1 MIDTEL
7 HQKIAG
13 LLAGTLTEDVAE
25 QFRAA
30 LGDSK
35 PLREQ
40 ARLVALG
47 LLLGEHSEQLDLLQ
61 KMDGWENEMS
71 AETPVDTDTA
81 RLELL
86 LNERQDEIELLRNMD
101 AWEQDKNGEQPVLVT
116 PFPIWRWV
124 GAIVLSALLIAMMLT
139 WICTP
144 AGRTTAPETPTKPNP
159 SLNPPVPPSI
169 YQVPEKNQPSSR
181 PSSDQNTIPVP
192 PKHQYIALAE
202 SIYRQSAITTEN
214 VRSINANPPDRPPK
228 PNSNG
233 NFRTGLEDA
242 TVSDGSGATDL
253 LNALRQGALTAY
265 ESRRWPE
272 AARALDALLARL
284 AEPEKPPYLLLL
296 GGAHFEQGDFRRAI
310 EVFSRK
316 ALSDDPEY
324 AYDAQ
329 RYELLSR
336 VANLPADGDAL
347 RQLIRSIRQDPDN
360 PNRELAAEIRR
371 KTPDL

>member
-1 MIDTEL
+1 MTDAEL
-7 HQKIAG
+7 HQKTTG
-13 LLAGTLTEDVAE
+13 LLAGTLPDDVAA

-30 LGDSK
+30 LRDSE

-40 ARLVALG
+40 ARLMALG
-47 LLLGEHSEQLDLLQ
+47 LLLGERSEQLDLLQ
-61 KMDGWENEMS
+61 KMDGWENEI
-71 AETPVDTDTA
+71 AVETPADTDTA

-86 LNERQDEIELLRNMD
+86 LNERQDELEMRRNMD
-101 AWEQDKNGEQPVLVT
+101 AWESGLATDAAAPA
-116 PFPIWRWV
+116 PFPLWRWV
-124 GAIVLSALLIAMMLT
+124 GAIVLSALLFAALMT
-139 WICTP
+139 WICSPATTEQPAPGTP
-144 AGRTTAPETPTKPNP
+144 APP
-159 SLNPPVPPSI
+159 SQPPVHQPQPPKSQAPQI
-169 YQVPEKNQPSSR
+169 KQPAPQPSGN
-181 PSSDQNTIPVP
+181 QNSAPPVVR
-192 PKHQYIALAE
+192 HQYIALAE
-202 SIYRQSAITTEN
+202 SIYRQSAITTGN

-253 LNALRQGALTAY
+253 LDALRKGALTAY
-265 ESRRWPE
+265 ENRRWPE
-272 AARALDALLARL
+272 AVRLLDAVLQQLPAS
-284 AEPEKPPYLLLL
+284 EKPAYLLLL
-296 GGAHFEQGDFRRAI
+296 GGAHFEQGDFPRAI

-324 AYDAQ
+324 GYDAQ

-336 VANLPADGDAL
+336 VANLPAGKDAL

-360 PNRELAAEIRR
+360 PNRELAADILR